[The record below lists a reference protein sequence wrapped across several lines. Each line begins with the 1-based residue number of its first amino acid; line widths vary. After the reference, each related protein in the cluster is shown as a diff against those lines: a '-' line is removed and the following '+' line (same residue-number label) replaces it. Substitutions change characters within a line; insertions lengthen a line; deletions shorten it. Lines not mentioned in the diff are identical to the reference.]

1 MAGDPKLTPLLNVE
15 AVESSARFYREA
27 FGLELTD
34 SWSNEGRMRWAKLER
49 GAFAMMLNE
58 HGEGSAAR
66 RARGGHRD
74 VVLYVAVDDADAVHA
89 ELVAKGLQPG
99 EVNEETYALR
109 QFVLRDPDGY
119 ELAVTSPIT
128 R

>member
-34 SWSNEGRMRWAKLER
+34 SWSNEGRMRWAELER
-49 GAFAMMLNE
+49 GAFALMPNE
-58 HGEGSAAR
+58 QGEGSA
-66 RARGGHRD
+66 
-74 VVLYVAVDDADAVHA
+74 
-89 ELVAKGLQPG
+89 
-99 EVNEETYALR
+99 ETYALR